1 MIDCPNGDVR
11 DVLPDY
17 VNDRLPA
24 RERAEVETHL
34 ASCAACRDEV
44 DLLRGLRT
52 TLRRAPAVN
61 VDAIAAAILPHRAPV
76 KHGWTTGWRV
86 AAAVVAIA
94 VGGTSIA
101 LLRDDP
107 GSDTD
112 QRSTRVAAGGPSG
125 VGATPGS
132 AAPRATPAPDAARP
146 ELPASP
152 SAIPTPTRELAIA
165 AGSIGELSD
174 GELSAL
180 VEGLESLDALPST
193 DVEGAEALPA
203 EALEEPS

>member
-17 VNDRLPA
+17 VNHRLAAP
-24 RERAEVETHL
+24 ERSDVETHL

-44 DLLRGLRT
+44 ALLRGLQA
-52 TLRRAPAVN
+52 TLRRVPEVK
-61 VDAIAAAILPHRAPV
+61 VDAIAAAIPPYRAPV
-76 KHGWTTGWRV
+76 KHGWAAGWRV

-101 LLRDDP
+101 LLRD
-107 GSDTD
+107 GSGSGADTA
-112 QRSTRVAAGGPSG
+112 STRIAAGGSSG
-125 VGATPGS
+125 VGSTPGS
-132 AAPRATPAPDAARP
+132 ATPRTTAAPRADA
-146 ELPASP
+146 PASP
-152 SAIPTPTRELAIA
+152 SGTPTPTRELAIA
-165 AGSIGELSD
+165 AGAIGELSD

-193 DVEGAEALPA
+193 EVEGAEPLPA
-203 EALEEPS
+203 DALEEPS

>member
-44 DLLRGLRT
+44 ALLRGLRS
-52 TLRRAPAVN
+52 TLRRAPGVN
-61 VDAIAAAILPHRAPV
+61 VDAIAAAIPPYRAPV
-76 KHGWTTGWRV
+76 QHGWVAGWRV
-86 AAAVVAIA
+86 AAAVIAIA

-101 LLRDDP
+101 LLRDGP
-107 GSDTD
+107 GSDAEEPS
-112 QRSTRVAAGGPSG
+112 RRVAARGSSG
-125 VGATPGS
+125 VGSTAGS
-132 AAPRATPAPDAARP
+132 AAPRATPAPDSARP
-146 ELPASP
+146 ELAAPP
-152 SAIPTPTRELAIA
+152 SAITPTRELAIA
-165 AGSIGELSD
+165 AGAIGELSD

-193 DVEGAEALPA
+193 DVDGAEELPV